1 MDSTFEPSRTRTVD
15 GCPVSLN
22 LVHRPG
28 SLLAVSLNLVHLQR
42 LLIPQN
48 ALTYVVARS
57 VRMARRCTSRRSASS
72 FGVCHNARVEIM
84 IGVSGG
90 EVWAED
96 SGGDGPPLVLLH
108 PGWGDSSIW
117 DPMLAA
123 LAQLPR
129 QFRVVR
135 YDTRGFGK
143 SPAPATAYTH
153 LADLIAVLDHLQVAR
168 AALVAH
174 SGGGSPAMSLAL
186 AQPERVRQLI
196 LVAPGVQDYPWPT
209 ADPYFAEF
217 GRLFEAGD
225 RDGLAA
231 LGLQTW
237 AAAGA
242 DPAAQAQVRGAVAAF
257 FRQGE
262 FERPDPPLT
271 NDSARS
277 RPTPC
282 W

>member
-1 MDSTFEPSRTRTVD
+1 M
-15 GCPVSLN
+15 
-22 LVHRPG
+22 
-28 SLLAVSLNLVHLQR
+28 
-42 LLIPQN
+42 
-48 ALTYVVARS
+48 
-57 VRMARRCTSRRSASS
+57 
-72 FGVCHNARVEIM
+72 M

-153 LADLIAVLDHLQVAR
+153 LADLIAVLDHLQIAQ

-196 LVAPGVQDYPWPT
+196 LVAPGVQDHPWPA

-225 RDGLAA
+225 RDGLVA

-237 AAAGA
+237 ATAGA

-262 FERPDPPLT
+262 LERPDPPAYERLGEIT
-271 NDSARS
+271 ADAVLVIGDLDHPMIHDAAAAIAS
-277 RPTPC
+277 RIPGCRTVTVPGADHLLPLRAPVVLADLVNSTVRQA
-282 W
+282 

>member
-1 MDSTFEPSRTRTVD
+1 V
-15 GCPVSLN
+15 L
-22 LVHRPG
+22 
-28 SLLAVSLNLVHLQR
+28 
-42 LLIPQN
+42 
-48 ALTYVVARS
+48 
-57 VRMARRCTSRRSASS
+57 
-72 FGVCHNARVEIM
+72 CHNARVEMM

-90 EVWAED
+90 EIWAED
-96 SGGDGPPLVLLH
+96 SGGNGPPLVLLH

-129 QFRVVR
+129 QFRVIR

-143 SPAPATAYTH
+143 SPAPVAAYTH
-153 LADLIAVLDHLQVAR
+153 LADLTAILDHLEVAH
-168 AALVAH
+168 AVLVAH
-174 SGGGSPAMSLAL
+174 SGAGSPAMSLAL
-186 AQPERVRQLI
+186 AEPQRVRQLI

-209 ADPYFAEF
+209 GDSYFTEF

-225 RDGLAA
+225 RDGLVA

-242 DPAAQAQVRGAVAAF
+242 DPAAQAQVRVAVAAF

-262 FERPDPPLT
+262 FERPDPPAYERLGEIT
-271 NDSARS
+271 AHSVLVIGDLDHPMIHDAAAAIANRIPGCSTVTVPDADHLLPLRAPRRLADLINSIVPQA
-277 RPTPC
+277 
-282 W
+282 